1 MNSSSFAKTLLFWI
15 SFLFVG
21 VLLWRLVSASHIQTN
36 EDQPSYSEFMAK
48 VEAGDLKEVTMYLSP
63 NSYDLQGEYVRPAN
77 RGFHLTIPK
86 EAAPALM
93 EQLREKGVLV
103 RVKEIRSGDWTLILL
118 NAAPL
123 ILLVGFCLF
132 LMRRMQS
139 SGWRNPWRQSQ
150 GVRTGIGYD
159 LHRLAEGRKLIVGGI
174 ELPFDKGPVG
184 HSDGDV
190 LAHALCDALLGAAG
204 LGDIGTHFPDTDPKW
219 KGANSLLFLE
229 HAKKLLDEKHFAIE
243 HVDAV
248 VITEK
253 PKLGPHFPKMRE
265 ALAKALGV
273 PSDNIH
279 LKAKTNEGV
288 DAIGRGE
295 AIAAQAVA
303 TLVSR

>member
-21 VLLWRLVSASHIQTN
+21 VLLWRLVSANHIQTN

-139 SGWRNPWRQSQ
+139 SGWRNP
-150 GVRTGIGYD
+150 RT
-159 LHRLAEGRKLIVGGI
+159 
-174 ELPFDKGPVG
+174 
-184 HSDGDV
+184 
-190 LAHALCDALLGAAG
+190 
-204 LGDIGTHFPDTDPKW
+204 
-219 KGANSLLFLE
+219 
-229 HAKKLLDEKHFAIE
+229 AISE
-243 HVDAV
+243 RRA
-248 VITEK
+248 
-253 PKLGPHFPKMRE
+253 R
-265 ALAKALGV
+265 A
-273 PSDNIH
+273 
-279 LKAKTNEGV
+279 
-288 DAIGRGE
+288 
-295 AIAAQAVA
+295 
-303 TLVSR
+303 